1 MAHRDRQ
8 SLAQEFDLLIIGGG
22 ITGAHKEAIAHPVLW
37 TGSKD
42 AHELSRRN
50 HGVNVAENI
59 PTGKRFVFVCI
70 VVGLG
75 GVL

>member
-1 MAHRDRQ
+1 MARRDRR

-22 ITGAHKEAIAHPVLW
+22 TTGAHKEAIAHPALW

-42 AHELSRRN
+42 AHELSRPN
-50 HGVNVAENI
+50 HGVNIPENI
-59 PTGKRFVFVCI
+59 PTGKRPVPVCI